1 MFSRIYIFQSNI
13 AETIFQHRFR
23 FRRQF
28 RSLTKRTKTE
38 SLKTHNIPDVRAD
51 INIRACFWLL
61 PGHNWRARL
70 WQRFRNS
77 KYVSLSRRF
86 HGACGALSEQRHA
99 CVWAQTTRGQRDR
112 STFVDGRTTRELIQ
126 VERHGYSAR
135 AVRQPSRGRSKTGSK
150 QKRNTHK
157 MKKETREQ
165 HKHDIIRLTITTT
178 VHQFHLFYCQ
188 NKQR

>member
-1 MFSRIYIFQSNI
+1 MYELISIFVLAFGYCRDI
-13 AETIFQHRFR
+13 IE
-23 FRRQF
+23 
-28 RSLTKRTKTE
+28 E
-38 SLKTHNIPDVRAD
+38 RAYD
-51 INIRACFWLL
+51 KGLGTFNMYLY
-61 PGHNWRARL
+61 
-70 WQRFRNS
+70 QED
-77 KYVSLSRRF
+77 F

-178 VHQFHLFYCQ
+178 LHQFHLFYCQ

>member
-1 MFSRIYIFQSNI
+1 MFSRIYTFESNI
-13 AETIFQHRFR
+13 AKTIFQHRFR

-126 VERHGYSAR
+126 VERHGYNI
-135 AVRQPSRGRSKTGSK
+135 VRGQWDSRVEEEAKLDRNKKGTHIKWKKK
-150 QKRNTHK
+150 QESNTS
-157 MKKETREQ
+157 M
-165 HKHDIIRLTITTT
+165 I
-178 VHQFHLFYCQ
+178 
-188 NKQR
+188 

>member
-1 MFSRIYIFQSNI
+1 MYELISIFVLAFGYCRDIMKSALMTKVSELLI
-13 AETIFQHRFR
+13 CISIKKISWCL
-23 FRRQF
+23 RRPQ
-28 RSLTKRTKTE
+28 RTK
-38 SLKTHNIPDVRAD
+38 KR
-51 INIRACFWLL
+51 
-61 PGHNWRARL
+61 
-70 WQRFRNS
+70 
-77 KYVSLSRRF
+77 
-86 HGACGALSEQRHA
+86 A